1 MALRAIRSTVTLVA
15 IGAATLLVLSF
26 KKAQQAQNRL
36 KQVVAPR
43 G

>member
-1 MALRAIRSTVTLVA
+1 MALRAIRWTLTLVA
-15 IGAATLLVLSF
+15 IGAATLLVVF
-26 KKAQQAQNRL
+26 KKAQQEQNRL